1 LGGEVSV
8 GLPRIKQVL
17 SEANVIT
24 GTFLVQSTIIYS
36 IGINFWLYV
45 DSKGNSEV
53 VSNLATF
60 FVCAPL
66 VAIVSEIFY
75 RLVDLPSIR
84 AAKGF
89 WNFMVC

>member
-1 LGGEVSV
+1 MGGEVSV
-8 GLPRIKQVL
+8 GILCNKQVI
-17 SEANVIT
+17 SETNIIT

-60 FVCAPL
+60 FVRAPI
-66 VAIVSEIFY
+66 VAIASEIFY

-89 WNFMVC
+89 WNFMIC